1 MLFRKVGGDWRAIK
15 TEDRLEEAIRTAG
28 AGLFLL
34 SIPVLALAIIAV
46 VVFAFLHT
54 GNPIMSTIGLAI
66 QYWHLVII
74 LPAIGAL
81 VGFRFGWYTAD
92 GKPFQEIAIDV
103 LVSVDKRLESI
114 VEKLDEKQ
122 TDSDEIRS
130 ELSGISAGLERLD
143 VIEREIRSRD

>member
-1 MLFRKVGGDWRAIK
+1 MLFRKVGDNWRAVK

-28 AGLFLL
+28 AGLLLL
-34 SIPVLALAIIAV
+34 SMPVLVLAVITVLA
-46 VVFAFLHT
+46 FAFLRV
-54 GNPIMSTIGLAI
+54 GNPIMSTVGLVI

-74 LPAIGAL
+74 LPAIGL
-81 VGFRFGWYTAD
+81 IVGLRFGWHVAD
-92 GKPFQEIAIDV
+92 GKPFQEIAIDL

-114 VEKLDEKQ
+114 AERLDEKQ

-143 VIEREIRSRD
+143 QLEREIRSRD